1 MAYGAPPL
9 FRQGVSI
16 RARFLFFLMLSL
28 AVILVDGRLRAL
40 DDFRSAL
47 TSFLT
52 PFKEVVQLPGL
63 FIENSAG
70 YFISKKNLN
79 EEIQRLTKENQLLQ
93 LDAARMEE
101 MRQENENL
109 RHLVSALAA
118 TTDHVV
124 TTEVIGRPADP
135 FSRRIQIAAGA
146 LDGVQVGMPVIG
158 PFGVLGQVSR
168 TVSHQSEVTLIS
180 DHKSRISVINNR
192 TGQIFLLAGT
202 GDSARQKKDLTCAV
216 VDNRTGQIFLLAGT
230 GDSGLLTVAFAQP
243 SADLQPGDELVT
255 SGLDHLYPK
264 AVLTAIVKSSTYV
277 PGEAYRRVEATAA
290 ADLTDVQFATV
301 VLVNP
306 HPTAELDIKDVKPQN
321 RFERRDKADRQNR
334 RDQK

>member
-192 TGQIFLLAGT
+192 TGQIFLLT
-202 GDSARQKKDLTCAV
+202 
-216 VDNRTGQIFLLAGT
+216 GT

-321 RFERRDKADRQNR
+321 RFERRDKADRRNR

>member
-93 LDAARMEE
+93 LDAARTEE

-202 GDSARQKKDLTCAV
+202 GDS
-216 VDNRTGQIFLLAGT
+216 
-230 GDSGLLTVAFAQP
+230 GLLTVAFAQP

-277 PGEAYRRVEATAA
+277 PGEAYRRVEATAV

>member
-202 GDSARQKKDLTCAV
+202 GDS
-216 VDNRTGQIFLLAGT
+216 
-230 GDSGLLTVAFAQP
+230 GLLTVAFAQP

-321 RFERRDKADRQNR
+321 RFERHDKADRQNR

>member
-1 MAYGAPPL
+1 MAYGAPLL

-202 GDSARQKKDLTCAV
+202 GDS
-216 VDNRTGQIFLLAGT
+216 
-230 GDSGLLTVAFAQP
+230 GLLTVAFAQP

>member
-124 TTEVIGRPADP
+124 TPEVIGRPADP
-135 FSRRIQIAAGA
+135 FSRRIQIAAGT

-180 DHKSRISVINNR
+180 DHKSRISVIN
-192 TGQIFLLAGT
+192 
-202 GDSARQKKDLTCAV
+202 
-216 VDNRTGQIFLLAGT
+216 NRTGQIFLLAGT

-321 RFERRDKADRQNR
+321 RFEQRDKADRQNR

>member
-202 GDSARQKKDLTCAV
+202 GDS
-216 VDNRTGQIFLLAGT
+216 
-230 GDSGLLTVAFAQP
+230 GLLTVAFAQP

-306 HPTAELDIKDVKPQN
+306 HPTAELDTKDVKPQN

>member
-52 PFKEVVQLPGL
+52 PFKEVVQLGL

-135 FSRRIQIAAGA
+135 FSRRIQIAAGT

-180 DHKSRISVINNR
+180 DHKSRISVIN
-192 TGQIFLLAGT
+192 
-202 GDSARQKKDLTCAV
+202 
-216 VDNRTGQIFLLAGT
+216 NRTGQIFLLAGT

-277 PGEAYRRVEATAA
+277 PGEVYRRVEATAA

>member
-40 DDFRSAL
+40 DNFRSAL

-70 YFISKKNLN
+70 YFISKKKLN

-202 GDSARQKKDLTCAV
+202 GDS
-216 VDNRTGQIFLLAGT
+216 
-230 GDSGLLTVAFAQP
+230 GLLTVAFAQP

>member
-202 GDSARQKKDLTCAV
+202 GDS
-216 VDNRTGQIFLLAGT
+216 
-230 GDSGLLTVAFAQP
+230 GLLTVAFAQP

-290 ADLTDVQFATV
+290 AELTDVQFATV

>member
-40 DDFRSAL
+40 DDFKSAL

-202 GDSARQKKDLTCAV
+202 GDS
-216 VDNRTGQIFLLAGT
+216 
-230 GDSGLLTVAFAQP
+230 GLLTVAFAQP

>member
-202 GDSARQKKDLTCAV
+202 GDS
-216 VDNRTGQIFLLAGT
+216 
-230 GDSGLLTVAFAQP
+230 GLLTVAFAQP

-306 HPTAELDIKDVKPQN
+306 HPTAELDIKEVKPQN
-321 RFERRDKADRQNR
+321 RFERRDKADRRNR

>member
-168 TVSHQSEVTLIS
+168 TISHQSEVTLIS
-180 DHKSRISVINNR
+180 DHKSRISVIN
-192 TGQIFLLAGT
+192 
-202 GDSARQKKDLTCAV
+202 
-216 VDNRTGQIFLLAGT
+216 NRTGQIFLLAGT

-321 RFERRDKADRQNR
+321 RFERRDKADRRNR

>member
-1 MAYGAPPL
+1 
-9 FRQGVSI
+9 
-16 RARFLFFLMLSL
+16 
-28 AVILVDGRLRAL
+28 
-40 DDFRSAL
+40 
-47 TSFLT
+47 
-52 PFKEVVQLPGL
+52 
-63 FIENSAG
+63 
-70 YFISKKNLN
+70 
-79 EEIQRLTKENQLLQ
+79 
-93 LDAARMEE
+93 MEE

-202 GDSARQKKDLTCAV
+202 GDS
-216 VDNRTGQIFLLAGT
+216 
-230 GDSGLLTVAFAQP
+230 GLLTVAFAQP

-290 ADLTDVQFATV
+290 TDLTDVQFATV

>member
-93 LDAARMEE
+93 LDAARMED

-180 DHKSRISVINNR
+180 DHKSRISVIN
-192 TGQIFLLAGT
+192 
-202 GDSARQKKDLTCAV
+202 
-216 VDNRTGQIFLLAGT
+216 NRTGQIFLLAGT

>member
-135 FSRRIQIAAGA
+135 FSRRIQIAAGT

-180 DHKSRISVINNR
+180 DHKSRISVIN
-192 TGQIFLLAGT
+192 
-202 GDSARQKKDLTCAV
+202 
-216 VDNRTGQIFLLAGT
+216 NRTGQIFLLAGT

-277 PGEAYRRVEATAA
+277 PGEAYRRVDATAA

>member
-135 FSRRIQIAAGA
+135 FSRRIQIAAGT

-158 PFGVLGQVSR
+158 SFGVLGQVSR

-180 DHKSRISVINNR
+180 DHKSRISVIN
-192 TGQIFLLAGT
+192 
-202 GDSARQKKDLTCAV
+202 
-216 VDNRTGQIFLLAGT
+216 NRTGQIFLLAGT

-321 RFERRDKADRQNR
+321 RFEQRDKADRQNR

>member
-16 RARFLFFLMLSL
+16 RARFLFFLMLSF

-135 FSRRIQIAAGA
+135 FSRRIQIAAGT

-180 DHKSRISVINNR
+180 DHKSRISVIN
-192 TGQIFLLAGT
+192 
-202 GDSARQKKDLTCAV
+202 
-216 VDNRTGQIFLLAGT
+216 NRTGQIFLLAGT

>member
-192 TGQIFLLAGT
+192 TGQIFLL
-202 GDSARQKKDLTCAV
+202 S
-216 VDNRTGQIFLLAGT
+216 GT

-321 RFERRDKADRQNR
+321 RFERRDKADRRNR

>member
-146 LDGVQVGMPVIG
+146 LDGVHVGMPVIG

-180 DHKSRISVINNR
+180 DHKSRISVIN
-192 TGQIFLLAGT
+192 
-202 GDSARQKKDLTCAV
+202 
-216 VDNRTGQIFLLAGT
+216 NRTGQIFLLAGT

>member
-47 TSFLT
+47 ISFLT

-202 GDSARQKKDLTCAV
+202 GDS
-216 VDNRTGQIFLLAGT
+216 
-230 GDSGLLTVAFAQP
+230 GLLTVAFAQP

-321 RFERRDKADRQNR
+321 RFERRDKADRRNR

>member
-202 GDSARQKKDLTCAV
+202 GDC
-216 VDNRTGQIFLLAGT
+216 
-230 GDSGLLTVAFAQP
+230 GLLTVAFAQP

>member
-202 GDSARQKKDLTCAV
+202 GDS
-216 VDNRTGQIFLLAGT
+216 
-230 GDSGLLTVAFAQP
+230 GLLTVAFAQP

-321 RFERRDKADRQNR
+321 RFERRD
-334 RDQK
+334 

>member
-168 TVSHQSEVTLIS
+168 TVSHQSEVTLLS
-180 DHKSRISVINNR
+180 DHKSRISVIN
-192 TGQIFLLAGT
+192 
-202 GDSARQKKDLTCAV
+202 
-216 VDNRTGQIFLLAGT
+216 NRTGQIFLLAGT

>member
-79 EEIQRLTKENQLLQ
+79 EEIQRLTKENQLIQ

-135 FSRRIQIAAGA
+135 FSRRIQIAAGT

-180 DHKSRISVINNR
+180 DHKSRISVIN
-192 TGQIFLLAGT
+192 
-202 GDSARQKKDLTCAV
+202 
-216 VDNRTGQIFLLAGT
+216 NRTGQIFLLAGT

>member
-118 TTDHVV
+118 TTEHVV

-202 GDSARQKKDLTCAV
+202 GDS
-216 VDNRTGQIFLLAGT
+216 
-230 GDSGLLTVAFAQP
+230 GLLTVAFAQP

-290 ADLTDVQFATV
+290 ADLTDVQFATG

>member
-109 RHLVSALAA
+109 RPLVSAIAA

-135 FSRRIQIAAGA
+135 FSRRIQIAAGT

-180 DHKSRISVINNR
+180 DHKSRISVIN
-192 TGQIFLLAGT
+192 
-202 GDSARQKKDLTCAV
+202 
-216 VDNRTGQIFLLAGT
+216 NRTGQIFLLAGT

>member
-135 FSRRIQIAAGA
+135 FSRRIQIAAGT

-180 DHKSRISVINNR
+180 DHKSRISVIN
-192 TGQIFLLAGT
+192 
-202 GDSARQKKDLTCAV
+202 
-216 VDNRTGQIFLLAGT
+216 NRTGQIFLLAGT

-277 PGEAYRRVEATAA
+277 PGEAYRCVEATAA

-321 RFERRDKADRQNR
+321 RFEQRDKADRQNR

>member
-9 FRQGVSI
+9 FRQSVSI

-202 GDSARQKKDLTCAV
+202 GDS
-216 VDNRTGQIFLLAGT
+216 
-230 GDSGLLTVAFAQP
+230 GLLTVAFAQP

-290 ADLTDVQFATV
+290 ANLTDVQFATV

>member
-40 DDFRSAL
+40 DDFKSAL

-202 GDSARQKKDLTCAV
+202 GDS
-216 VDNRTGQIFLLAGT
+216 
-230 GDSGLLTVAFAQP
+230 GLLTVAFAQP

-321 RFERRDKADRQNR
+321 RFERRDKADRRNR

>member
-93 LDAARMEE
+93 LDVARMEE

-135 FSRRIQIAAGA
+135 FSRRIQIAAGT

-180 DHKSRISVINNR
+180 DHKSRISVIN
-192 TGQIFLLAGT
+192 
-202 GDSARQKKDLTCAV
+202 
-216 VDNRTGQIFLLAGT
+216 NRTGQIFLLAGT

>member
-146 LDGVQVGMPVIG
+146 LDGVQDGMPVIG

-180 DHKSRISVINNR
+180 DHKSRISVIN
-192 TGQIFLLAGT
+192 
-202 GDSARQKKDLTCAV
+202 
-216 VDNRTGQIFLLAGT
+216 NRTGQIFLLAGT

>member
-135 FSRRIQIAAGA
+135 FSRRIQIAAGT

-180 DHKSRISVINNR
+180 DHKSRISVIN
-192 TGQIFLLAGT
+192 
-202 GDSARQKKDLTCAV
+202 
-216 VDNRTGQIFLLAGT
+216 NRTGQIFLLAGT

-301 VLVNP
+301 VMVNP

>member
-135 FSRRIQIAAGA
+135 FSRRIQIAAGT

-180 DHKSRISVINNR
+180 DHKSRISVIN
-192 TGQIFLLAGT
+192 
-202 GDSARQKKDLTCAV
+202 
-216 VDNRTGQIFLLAGT
+216 NRTGQIFLLAGT

-290 ADLTDVQFATV
+290 ADLTDVKFATV

>member
-1 MAYGAPPL
+1 M
-9 FRQGVSI
+9 SI

-202 GDSARQKKDLTCAV
+202 GDS
-216 VDNRTGQIFLLAGT
+216 
-230 GDSGLLTVAFAQP
+230 GLLTVAFAQP

>member
-202 GDSARQKKDLTCAV
+202 GDS
-216 VDNRTGQIFLLAGT
+216 
-230 GDSGLLTVAFAQP
+230 GLLTVAFAQP

-306 HPTAELDIKDVKPQN
+306 HPTAELDIKDGKPHN
-321 RFERRDKADRQNR
+321 GFERRDKADRQNR

>member
-109 RHLVSALAA
+109 RHLVSAFAA
-118 TTDHVV
+118 TSDHVV

-135 FSRRIQIAAGA
+135 FSRRIQIAAGT

-180 DHKSRISVINNR
+180 DHKSRISVIN
-192 TGQIFLLAGT
+192 
-202 GDSARQKKDLTCAV
+202 
-216 VDNRTGQIFLLAGT
+216 NRTGQIFLLAGT

-321 RFERRDKADRQNR
+321 RFEQRDKADRQNR

>member
-135 FSRRIQIAAGA
+135 FSRRIQIAAGT

-180 DHKSRISVINNR
+180 DHKSCISVIN
-192 TGQIFLLAGT
+192 
-202 GDSARQKKDLTCAV
+202 
-216 VDNRTGQIFLLAGT
+216 NRTGQIFLLAGT

>member
-124 TTEVIGRPADP
+124 TTEVIGRPADQ

-180 DHKSRISVINNR
+180 DHKSRISVIN
-192 TGQIFLLAGT
+192 
-202 GDSARQKKDLTCAV
+202 
-216 VDNRTGQIFLLAGT
+216 NRTGQIFLLAGT

>member
-124 TTEVIGRPADP
+124 TTEVIGRPADL

-180 DHKSRISVINNR
+180 DHKSRISVIN
-192 TGQIFLLAGT
+192 
-202 GDSARQKKDLTCAV
+202 
-216 VDNRTGQIFLLAGT
+216 NRTGQIFLLAGT

-321 RFERRDKADRQNR
+321 RFERRDKADRRNR

>member
-202 GDSARQKKDLTCAV
+202 GDS
-216 VDNRTGQIFLLAGT
+216 
-230 GDSGLLTVAFAQP
+230 GLLTVAFAQP

-321 RFERRDKADRQNR
+321 RFERRDKADRQKR